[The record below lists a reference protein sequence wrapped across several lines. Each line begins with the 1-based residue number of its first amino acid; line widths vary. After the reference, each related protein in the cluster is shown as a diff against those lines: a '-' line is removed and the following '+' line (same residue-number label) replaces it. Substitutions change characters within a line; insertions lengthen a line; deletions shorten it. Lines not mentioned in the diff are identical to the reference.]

1 MYTPIYA
8 LVHLIIYVFICFIL
22 HLFIVLYLI
31 MHLFAAADFFVYV
44 LTYSCPSSHSC
55 ISCGIYVATAD
66 LLMRRAMVRCHFC
79 HSLTPRNLII
89 VTGGAYK
96 TKFVR
101 TCKLRTECILKS
113 SELLHVAPK
122 ILRHHGPWALRA
134 HGFVNL
140 GGMVGIHAF
149 QNMMSLHIVVS
160 LSTFY
165 SWPAN
170 SHTLCFRTLCLL
182 CVASWACVYL
192 DIVALR
198 ISITR
203 ERPCAYYIMAYGYK
217 AYIRRRVYT
226 YFSFSIFL
234 VMRSVFFG
242 DNFVVFVVA

>member
-149 QNMMSLHIVVS
+149 QNMMSLHICCFTKYI
-160 LSTFY
+160 LLMTCKF
-165 SWPAN
+165 
-170 SHTLCFRTLCLL
+170 SHPMFSDLVLTLCC
-182 CVASWACVYL
+182 
-192 DIVALR
+192 
-198 ISITR
+198 
-203 ERPCAYYIMAYGYK
+203 
-217 AYIRRRVYT
+217 
-226 YFSFSIFL
+226 FL
-234 VMRSVFFG
+234 GMCILG
-242 DNFVVFVVA
+242 HCGTQNFHNS